1 MYLTLSRFFFL
12 MYFFMSLYIYLKH
25 TPEERKTIS
34 GMPQPVALVV
44 VLILL
49 PLFVAL
55 PLPEWLSMIVTMMMG
70 IGFVLLTLGRMQ
82 LIRANSYSMGTTAAT
97 TVETDGMFRW
107 LEHPIYT
114 GMILLMLGW
123 SVWMPLTFIATVLL
137 YLSLRESVRKERAYM
152 ATLGVVPRGLDSSLW

>member
-34 GMPQPVALVV
+34 AMPQPVWLVV
-44 VLILL
+44 ILTLL
-49 PLFVAL
+49 PLFIVL
-55 PLPEWLSMIVTMMMG
+55 PLPEWLSLIVTVIMG
-70 IGFVLLTLGRMQ
+70 LGFGLLTLGRMQ
-82 LIRANSYSMGTTAAT
+82 LIRANSYSMGTSAAT
-97 TVETDGMFRW
+97 TIETGGMFRW

-114 GMILLMLGW
+114 GMMLLMLGW
-123 SVWMPLTFIATVLL
+123 SLWMPLTFLATALL
-137 YLSLRESVRKERAYM
+137 YRSLRESARKERAYM